1 MAAAKADPE
10 TAAALRAEVAT
21 LRMRVQVWN
30 PSCSWDVCLL
40 YMCLRLRLI
49 VAMHEFRTFFSS

>member
-1 MAAAKADPE
+1 MAAAEADPE

-40 YMCLRLRLI
+40 YMCLRL
-49 VAMHEFRTFFSS
+49 HEFRTFFSS